1 MHVLSWRATGLHMP
15 VIDIISPCV
24 ASLAIICIIVIGW
37 PWRLRQ
43 QKEEREPKKKK
54 VYPGH
59 MELAWEWYTSLSLT
73 FHLEELN
80 QRSPPARRLRFY
92 SIAGQL

>member
-1 MHVLSWRATGLHMP
+1 MHVLGWRATGLHMP
-15 VIDIISPCV
+15 VIDIISLCV

-54 VYPGH
+54 
-59 MELAWEWYTSLSLT
+59 
-73 FHLEELN
+73 
-80 QRSPPARRLRFY
+80 
-92 SIAGQL
+92 SIPRAYGAGLGVVHIPFIDIPSGRT